1 MEGYF
6 QTVPET
12 DLRVVNGSIGRVYVS
27 NDGYISKAYKI
38 DSVGNIS
45 NASIYK
51 VMHNGYTLCPKVKV
65 NEFMKDKRY
74 MII

>member
-1 MEGYF
+1 MKGYF
-6 QTVPET
+6 QTVPDT
-12 DLRVVNGSIGRVYVS
+12 DFRVVNGSIGRVYIS
-27 NDGYISKAYKI
+27 NGYIIKAYKI
-38 DSVGNIS
+38 DSIENIS

-51 VMHNGYTLCPKVKV
+51 VMRNGYTLCTKVKV